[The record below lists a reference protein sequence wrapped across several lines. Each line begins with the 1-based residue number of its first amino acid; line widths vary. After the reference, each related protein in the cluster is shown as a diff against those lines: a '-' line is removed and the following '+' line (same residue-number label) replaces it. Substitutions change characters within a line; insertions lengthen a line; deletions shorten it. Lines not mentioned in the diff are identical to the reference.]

1 MSTACRL
8 REFDVLSIFPGIFPG
23 PLAFG
28 VTGKALEREIFRLRV
43 HDLRAWADPPHRQV
57 DDAPFGG
64 GAGMVFKPEPL
75 FRAVEAIRDGWAGPG
90 KVILLDPAGRPLD
103 AEVIARL
110 SAEPRLLLIC
120 GRYEGV
126 DERVREEVV
135 DEEISIGDYVLSGG
149 ELPAMVLIDT
159 LARRI
164 PGVVGKGAS
173 VEQDSFENR
182 LLDHPHYTRPAE
194 YRGLRVPEVLL
205 SGHHGEIESWRRRA
219 ALELTRR
226 RRPDLFTAAAAPS
239 DRAGGTETRKT

>member
-1 MSTACRL
+1 M
-8 REFDVLSIFPGIFPG
+8 REFDVLSIFPEIFPG

-28 VTGKALEREIFRLRV
+28 VTGKALEREIFRLGV
-43 HDLRAWADPPHRQV
+43 HDLRGWADPPHYQV

-75 FRAVEAIRDGWAGPG
+75 FRAVEEIRRSWAAPG
-90 KVILLDPAGRPLD
+90 KVILLDPSGRPLD
-103 AEVIARL
+103 GEVIAEL
-110 SAEPRLLLIC
+110 CAESRLLLIC

-126 DERVREEVV
+126 DGRVREEVV

-173 VEQDSFENR
+173 VEQDSFETQ

-194 YRGLRVPEVLL
+194 YRGLCVPEVLL
-205 SGHHGEIESWRRRA
+205 SGHHEEIEGWRRRA
-219 ALELTRR
+219 ALDLTRR
-226 RRPDLFTAAAAPS
+226 RRPDLLTAAAALAEQ
-239 DRAGGTETRKT
+239 AGETEARKK